1 MFYLKVGW
9 DANCII
15 CHNCLWTCQLLF
27 EWQLPRTEIVA
38 QPRRLQARIIN
49 VIRVKT
55 ATTGNVSKVSH
66 LLPTCWVFRG
76 SRIGSLCIVPTGH
89 SAWRGY
95 EEVSLKLL
103 QIHTHSPSEPP
114 RARGPKRK
122 KPPQSTLTIHYEPW
136 STLRTVRRT
145 TNSTKWQTL
154 QQSAANDKLYKTT
167 NSTKRQTLQSN
178 KLYTTANSTKQQT
191 VPNDKLYKTANSTKR
206 QTQQSGKL

>member
-1 MFYLKVGW
+1 MPTALFATK
-9 DANCII
+9 
-15 CHNCLWTCQLLF
+15 CLWTCELLF
-27 EWQLPRTEIVA
+27 QWQLPRTEIVA

-76 SRIGSLCIVPTGH
+76 SRVGCLCIVPTYTSGH

-103 QIHTHSPSEPP
+103 QMHTHSPSEPP

-122 KPPQSTLTIHYEPW
+122 KPPTVYSDN
-136 STLRTVRRT
+136 SLRAVIYSPNSAANNKLYKVANFT
-145 TNSTKWQTL
+145 TKCGKRQTL
-154 QQSAANDKLYKTT
+154 QSDKLYKAT
-167 NSTKRQTLQSN
+167 NSTKRQTLQ
-178 KLYTTANSTKQQT
+178 
-191 VPNDKLYKTANSTKR
+191 NDKLYKATNS
-206 QTQQSGKL
+206 